1 MAGAGVWGAQ
11 TPQYEF
17 PDTARSALLV
27 PARVRSIGAL
37 NAVPYGAQN
46 GSSVLIG
53 PLMGRAD
60 ELNMGEMAGSSGCA
74 FRSRVMDG
82 RDRVVGMR

>member
-1 MAGAGVWGAQ
+1 MGGSNAAIRIPGSS
-11 TPQYEF
+11 PKR
-17 PDTARSALLV
+17 PLV
-27 PARVRSIGAL
+27 TARVRSIGAL

-53 PLMGRAD
+53 PLIGLAD
-60 ELNMGEMAGSSGCA
+60 ELNMGEMAGSSVCA

>member
-1 MAGAGVWGAQ
+1 MGGSYAAIRIPGSS
-11 TPQYEF
+11 PKR
-17 PDTARSALLV
+17 PLV

-53 PLMGRAD
+53 PLMGLAD
-60 ELNMGEMAGSSGCA
+60 ELNMGEMAGSSVCA

-82 RDRVVGMR
+82 RDRVVGMRYLGVV